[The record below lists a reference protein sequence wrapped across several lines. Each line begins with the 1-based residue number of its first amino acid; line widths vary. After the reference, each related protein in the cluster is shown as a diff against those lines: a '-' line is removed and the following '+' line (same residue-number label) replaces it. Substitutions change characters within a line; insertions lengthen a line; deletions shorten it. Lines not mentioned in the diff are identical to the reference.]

1 VIAVA
6 WLPQRTEE
14 FSPDGP
20 IRPTVG
26 AQRVIS
32 VDHAH
37 DVQFRNQSPCCAICR
52 GGSWEIVAEIP
63 GKNAAAGP
71 DPAQAE
77 MVAAFAARA
86 APNVYH
92 P

>member
-1 VIAVA
+1 M
-6 WLPQRTEE
+6 
-14 FSPDGP
+14 
-20 IRPTVG
+20 G

-37 DVQFRNQSPCCAICR
+37 DVQFRKQSPCYAIWSR
-52 GGSWEIVAEIP
+52 RSWEIVAEIP

-71 DPAQAE
+71 DRAQAE

-86 APNVYH
+86 VQNVFH
-92 P
+92 PWIAATA